1 MQRRDFLKQAATAGG
16 ALAAAGLLPHESE
29 AVAAEAGLVAGPQPN
44 ILFIIVDEFRYPTVF
59 PKGIHDAGGFLR
71 KYMPHTYRRLWQRG
85 VKFAGHFTA
94 GTACSPARGG
104 IVTGLYPQQ
113 SWLLT
118 TILDAPDQ
126 TISYQPVLSRQYPT
140 YGKLLRQAGYQTP
153 YIGKWHL
160 SIPQQPAPLDAYGF
174 AGMTLPDPTGS
185 NLQGTVGVEP
195 LYLSDTDIAGQAATW
210 LGQQQAGAGP
220 WCLTVGFINPHD
232 KEFFPAG
239 TEFQTFTN
247 LFQSSTYNPNGYAQW
262 IDFTKGPP
270 AYDWATNPLKAP
282 PPQAYP
288 AVPPNWESA
297 DQISRRKPSTQSFAR
312 LFQEAVWGGVND
324 DPQAAGFQIIKYRGT
339 ATDNGVPYGV
349 AQAPYS
355 YWQRSLDSYTQIMTV
370 LDGNLKTVFDA
381 VDALPA
387 AVRDNTILVFTSDHG
402 EYAGAHGFVSGKAGS
417 CYDEVFNV
425 PLIVADPSGR
435 FTGDTASVR
444 RNLTSSVDLLPL
456 LVSLGYRGSR
466 EWLRQGDPALLYR
479 GRHNLLPM
487 LKSADAAG
495 RLYVVFTSD
504 EAVPNAF
511 NFNGSPG
518 HLIGLRT
525 VNAKLGVYANWVPG
539 GNSLAF
545 DGTMEFEYYD
555 YATPGGRAE
564 TDNRGRRDPGAALLY
579 ALLLH
584 RVLPDELRAP
594 LPPSLVPAQTVA
606 ANLYLDYVNLINSG
620 SLGATDFP
628 FRIGDI

>member
-1 MQRRDFLKQAATAGG
+1 MERRDFLKKAAIAGG
-16 ALAAAGLLPHESE
+16 TLAAAGLLPSE
-29 AVAAEAGLVAGPQPN
+29 GEVAEAAPVGGPQPN
-44 ILFIIVDEFRYPTVF
+44 ILFIVVDEFRYPSVF
-59 PKGIHDAGGFLR
+59 PTGIHDAGGFLR
-71 KYMPHTYRRLWQRG
+71 RYMPNTYRRLWQQG

-94 GTACSPARGG
+94 GTACTPARGG
-104 IVTGLYPQQ
+104 LVTGLYPQQ

-126 TISYQPVLSRQYPT
+126 KISYQPVLSRQYPT
-140 YGKLLRQAGYQTP
+140 YGKLLREAGYQTP

-185 NLQGTVGVEP
+185 NLQGTVGVP
-195 LYLSDTDIAGQAATW
+195 PDYLSDTDISDQAAKW
-210 LGQQQAGAGP
+210 LGQRQAGAEP

-247 LFQSSTYNPNGYAQW
+247 LFGSKTYNPEGYAQF

-270 AYDWATNPLKAP
+270 IYDWATNPLKQP

-297 DQISRRKPSTQSFAR
+297 DRISRRKPSTQSFAR

-324 DPQAAGFQIIKYRGT
+324 DPRATDFRIIKFQAS
-339 ATDNGVPYGV
+339 ATDDGVPYGV
-349 AQAPYS
+349 AQAPFS
-355 YWQRSLDSYTQIMTV
+355 YWRRSLDSYTQIMGV

-387 AVRDNTILVFTSDHG
+387 TIRDNTIVVFTSDHG

-417 CYDEVFNV
+417 AYDEVFNV

-435 FTGDTASVR
+435 FTGDITSTR
-444 RNLTSSVDLLPL
+444 RNLTSSVDILPL

-466 EWLRQGDPALLYR
+466 QWLRQGDPALLYR
-479 GRHNLLPM
+479 RRHNLLPM
-487 LKSADAAG
+487 LKSAHAPG
-495 RLYVVFTSD
+495 RPYVVFTSD
-504 EAVPNAF
+504 EAVPHAY
-511 NFNGSPG
+511 NFNDSPG
-518 HLIGLRT
+518 HVIGLRT
-525 VNAKLGVYANWVPG
+525 AKAKLGVYANWLPG

-545 DGTMEFEYYD
+545 DGTMELEYYD
-555 YATPGGRAE
+555 YTTPGGRAE
-564 TDNRGRRDPGAALLY
+564 TDNRQLRDPGAAALY

-584 RVLPDELRAP
+584 HVLPNELRAP
-594 LPPSLVPAQTVA
+594 LPPSLVPAQRVA
-606 ANLYLDYVNLINSG
+606 EKLYLDYVSLINGG
-620 SLGATDFP
+620 SLTATDCP

>member
-1 MQRRDFLKQAATAGG
+1 MQRRDFLKSAAIAGG
-16 ALAAAGLLPHESE
+16 AFTAGALLPDESD
-29 AVAAEAGLVAGPQPN
+29 AVETGPVAGPQPN

-59 PKGIHDAGGFLR
+59 PKGIQDAGGFLR

-94 GTACSPARGG
+94 GTACSPARGSL
-104 IVTGLYPQQ
+104 VTGLYPQQ

-126 TISYQPVLSRQYPT
+126 PISYQPVLSRQYPT
-140 YGKLLRQAGYQTP
+140 YGKLLQKAGYQTP

-160 SIPQQPAPLDAYGF
+160 SIPQQPAPLAAYGF

-185 NLQGTVGVEP
+185 NLQGTIGVP
-195 LYLSDTDIAGQAATW
+195 PDYLSDTDIAGQAANW
-210 LGQQQAGAGP
+210 LGQQGKGVGP

-247 LFQSSTYNPNGYAQW
+247 LFDSKTYNPEVYAQFN
-262 IDFTKGPP
+262 DYTKGPP
-270 AYDWATNPLKAP
+270 TYTWATNPLKDP

-297 DQISRRKPSTQSFAR
+297 DQIRLGKPSTQSLAR

-324 DPQAAGFQIIKYRGT
+324 DSQATDFRIIKYPGS
-339 ATDNGVPYGV
+339 ATDKNGNHYGV

-355 YWQRSLDSYTQIMTV
+355 YWRRSLDSYTQIMNV

-381 VDALPA
+381 VDALPPA
-387 AVRDNTILVFTSDHG
+387 IRDNTILVFTSDHG

-417 CYDEVFNV
+417 AYDEVYNV

-435 FTGDTASVR
+435 FTGDITSIR
-444 RNLTSSVDLLPL
+444 GNLTSSVDILPL
-456 LVSLGYRGSR
+456 LVSLGYRGSAD
-466 EWLRQGDPALLYR
+466 WLRQGDPALLYR

-487 LKSADAAG
+487 LKSARAPG
-495 RLYVVFTSD
+495 RPYVVFTSD
-504 EAVPNAF
+504 EAVPKVY
-511 NFNGSPG
+511 NFNNSPS
-518 HLIGLRT
+518 HVIGLRT
-525 VNAKLGVYANWVPG
+525 ANAKLGVYANWVPG

-555 YATPGGRAE
+555 YSTPGGRAE
-564 TDNRGRRDPGAALLY
+564 TDNRKLRDPGAAALY
-579 ALLLH
+579 GLLLH

-594 LPPSLVPAQTVA
+594 LPPDLVAAQTVA
-606 ANLYLDYVNLINSG
+606 AKLYLDYVNLING
-620 SLGATDFP
+620 GTLTATDFP
-628 FRIGDI
+628 FRIGDV